1 MKQISRVDEI
11 KRTEWVVHHGDNM
24 ILFQDG
30 ATVDRIEN
38 LLEIRLNE
46 LNNKEDL
53 FKAFDS
59 DMLVVIEFLLD
70 YIFTRHRWGPS
81 IGWISGLH
89 ITLSHVE
96 ARGYNIV

>member
-24 ILFQDG
+24 IFLQDG

-53 FKAFDS
+53 FETLDS
-59 DMLVVIEFLLD
+59 NMFVVI
-70 YIFTRHRWGPS
+70 
-81 IGWISGLH
+81 
-89 ITLSHVE
+89 
-96 ARGYNIV
+96 